1 MIEELLNTKQA
12 SKLLGIDSKSLAN
25 SRYSGVG
32 IDIPYIKIGRAV
44 RYKLSELEAYIDSH
58 TYNHTGESKIGHGWF
73 VNTYS

>member
-44 RYKLSELEAYIDSH
+44 RYKLSELETYIDSH
-58 TYNHTGESKIGHGWF
+58 TYNHTGESKLD
-73 VNTYS
+73 N

>member
-58 TYNHTGESKIGHGWF
+58 TYNHTGESKIGHG
-73 VNTYS
+73 